1 MLRAEADE
9 LCNLPVNEVVRLLE
23 AKRADQEQQ
32 RRQVAKRE
40 RQIRD
45 PFEYGRHR
53 SDLRRDGPT
62 QGL

>member
-9 LCNLPVNEVVRLLE
+9 LCNLPVNDVAHLIE
-23 AKRADQEQQ
+23 AKRADQEKQ

-45 PFEYGRHR
+45 PFEHGRRR
-53 SDLRRDGPT
+53 SDPRRDGPT